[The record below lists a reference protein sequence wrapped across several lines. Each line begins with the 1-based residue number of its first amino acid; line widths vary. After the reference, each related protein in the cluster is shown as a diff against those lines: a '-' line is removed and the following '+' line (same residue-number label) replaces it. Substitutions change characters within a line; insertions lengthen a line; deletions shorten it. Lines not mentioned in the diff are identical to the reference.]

1 MHVPAWHMNHTLSK
15 GWGETDEHSKKV
27 KFTEIRRLYLDI
39 LIGDFIS

>member
-1 MHVPAWHMNHTLSK
+1 MAHESYSLE
-15 GWGETDEHSKKV
+15 GLRETDEHSKKV